1 MEVIQ
6 GLVLAVCGDFLDMES
21 EVFEELMDAEV
32 ALEDEDAPPIGSWV
46 FLAEEAEGL
55 EVRITYVVHPS
66 VDLADV
72 DPEDRQFVAV

>member
-21 EVFEELMDAEV
+21 EVFEELMDADV
-32 ALEDEDAPPIGSWV
+32 ALEDEDAPSIGSWV

-55 EVRITYVVHPS
+55 EICVAYVVHPS